1 MRLIRYFI
9 VAFCS
14 AIITLSITAVALDD
28 SSDKQ
33 EYVNFKLFQ
42 KILSL
47 TRKNYVEE
55 VDGEELYE
63 SAIDG
68 MLRSLDPHSAFLDAE
83 DFKEMTIQT
92 SGEFGGVGVEITV
105 DKGAL
110 KVVSPIDDSPAYI
123 AGIKSQDYIIKIDDK
138 PVRNMTLNEAVNNIR
153 GKKGSSVK
161 LTIIREGASKELEFN
176 VVRST
181 IKLQTVRSDIK
192 VNDVIYLRIASFS
205 AQTFDTLKEHY
216 NKLLKELDKK
226 PEGIVLDLRNNP
238 GGLLDQAVSVSG
250 FFLDKQLVVS
260 TKGRAPN
267 SNEVYISE
275 PGDHVLDIPVVVLIN
290 GGSASASEIVAGAL
304 QDHKRAVIMG
314 TKSFGK
320 GSVQTI
326 IPIDQT
332 MAVRLTTA
340 TYYTPK
346 GRSIQAEGIEPDIV
360 VSQHYVE
367 EDGESLYYSEADLP
381 GHIEVNG
388 KKDGVVKEKSNQE
401 KLDVIYKEDYQL
413 ARAIDLISGL
423 NALKN

>member
-1 MRLIRYFI
+1 MRFIRYII
-9 VAFCS
+9 VALCS
-14 AIITLSITAVALDD
+14 AIITLSLTAVAFDS
-28 SSDKQ
+28 SSDKH
-33 EYVNFKLFQ
+33 EYVSFKLFQ
-42 KILSL
+42 KILNL

-55 VDGEELYE
+55 VEGEELYE

-92 SGEFGGVGVEITV
+92 SGEFGGVGIEITV

-153 GKKGSSVK
+153 GKKGTSVK
-161 LTIIREGASKELEFN
+161 LTVIREGASKELLFD

-181 IKLQTVRSDIK
+181 IKLQTVKSDIK
-192 VNDVIYLRIASFS
+192 VNNIIYLRVASFS
-205 AQTFDTLKEHY
+205 AQTFDTLKSHY
-216 NKLLKELDKK
+216 NKQLKELGQK

-238 GGLLDQAVSVSG
+238 GGLLDQAVSVSS

-267 SNEVYISE
+267 SNEIYISE
-275 PGDHVLDIPVVVLIN
+275 PGDYVADIPVVVLIN

-304 QDHKRAVIMG
+304 QDHKRAVVMG

-326 IPIDQT
+326 IPINQT
-332 MAVRLTTA
+332 LAIRLTTA
-340 TYYTPK
+340 TYYTPQ

-367 EDGESLYYSEADLP
+367 EDADSLYYSEADLP

-388 KKDGVVKEKSNQE
+388 KKVDAEIEKSTRE
-401 KLDVIYKEDYQL
+401 KLDVIYKDDYQL